1 MASRFAA
8 LSRRTLGASLA
19 TTFTAA
25 AAICYE
31 EEIHEKRPLCE
42 AKTEHPAA
50 TQTTADTEAKTEHP
64 AATQAAADTDS
75 YPNFSRHG
83 KQSLLKQYLTE
94 EVYNNLK
101 DLRTANG
108 VTLEDLIRSGVSLPW
123 GAKPPRGIS
132 GVFAGDAESYHTFSD
147 LLNPLIDEH
156 HKPTYRVRLQRHKTN
171 LNPAQ
176 LLKQQLDPEG
186 AYILYTRLR
195 LARSLAGFA
204 FAPCIDRA
212 ARRQIERLFK
222 ECVEDWKNTS
232 TGATGKYVSIMEMS
246 NEQHEDLIQRQILFP
261 DPDDFAVAAGLAR
274 DWPDARGIY
283 CDDWRDTPA
292 IMMWCNAEDHF
303 WIVSTSKGGDVQN
316 VFTRL
321 TEAVWALETSLGDRG
336 YGFEEDRRLGFL
348 NTSPANIGTALRA
361 SVITKL
367 VRLGSHP
374 GFFEFIKKLRLEAKA
389 EYEGTDKHYT
399 GIFSIANAEALGKS
413 EVTLI
418 NIMIKGV
425 GQLIELEKRLEKGE
439 AIDLSTI
446 EVEIV
451 EEKK

>member
-1 MASRFAA
+1 MTMSATRFTA
-8 LSRRTLGASLA
+8 LSRRALGASLA
-19 TTFTAA
+19 TFTAGTVY
-25 AAICYE
+25 YE
-31 EEIHEKRPLCE
+31 HNSREKRSLCE
-42 AKTEHPAA
+42 AETASRTPPTSEHPAA
-50 TQTTADTEAKTEHP
+50 PPESTN
-64 AATQAAADTDS
+64 ADTDS

-83 KQSLLKQYLTE
+83 KQSLLKQHLTE
-94 EVYNNLK
+94 EIYNKLK
-101 DLRTANG
+101 GYQTLSG

-123 GAKPPRGIS
+123 GAKPPRGIA

-147 LLNPLIDEH
+147 LLNPLIEEH
-156 HKPTYRVRLQRHKTN
+156 HKPTYRARLQRHKTN

-195 LARSLAGFA
+195 LARSLAGFQ

-212 ARRQIERLFK
+212 ARRKIERLFK
-222 ECVEDWKNTS
+222 ECVKDWKNSS
-232 TGATGKYVSIMEMS
+232 TGSSTGKYVSIMEMS
-246 NEQHEDLIQRQILFP
+246 NAQHDDLIQRQILFP

-283 CDDWRDTPA
+283 CDDWSDTPG
-292 IMMWCNAEDHF
+292 IMIWCNAEDHF

-321 TEAVWALETSLGDRG
+321 TQAIWALETSLGDRG
-336 YGFEEDRRLGFL
+336 YRFEEDRRLGFL

-361 SVITKL
+361 SVFLKL
-367 VRLGSHP
+367 VRLGQHP
-374 GFFEFIKKLRLEAKA
+374 GFFEFIKKLRLEANV

-399 GIFSIANAEALGKS
+399 GIFNIANAEALGKG

-418 NIMIKGV
+418 NIMIQGV
-425 GQLIELEKRLEKGE
+425 GQLIELEKKLENGE
-439 AIDLSTI
+439 KVDLSTV
-446 EVEIV
+446 EVEALV

>member
-1 MASRFAA
+1 MTASRVTA
-8 LSRRTLGASLA
+8 LSRRALGASLA
-19 TTFTAA
+19 TFTAGTVY
-25 AAICYE
+25 CE
-31 EEIHEKRPLCE
+31 NESREKRSLCE
-42 AKTEHPAA
+42 AETASRTPPTSEHPAA
-50 TQTTADTEAKTEHP
+50 PPES
-64 AATQAAADTDS
+64 AADTDS

-83 KQSLLKQYLTE
+83 NKSLLKQHLTK

-101 DLRTANG
+101 DSRTASG
-108 VTLEDLIRSGVSLPW
+108 VTLEDLIRSGVSLPL
-123 GAKPPRGIS
+123 GAKPPRGIA

-147 LLNPLIDEH
+147 LLNPLIEEH
-156 HKPTYRVRLQRHKTN
+156 HKPTYRARLQRHKTN

-195 LARSLAGFA
+195 LARSLAGFP

-212 ARRQIERLFK
+212 SRRKIERLFK
-222 ECVEDWKNTS
+222 ECVEDWKNSS
-232 TGATGKYVSIMEMS
+232 TGFITGKYMSIYEMT
-246 NEQHEDLIQRQILFP
+246 NEQHDDLIQRQILFP
-261 DPDDFAVAAGLAR
+261 DPDDFAIAAGLAR

-292 IMMWCNAEDHF
+292 IMIWCNAEDHF

-321 TEAVWALETSLGDRG
+321 TRAIWALETSLGDRG
-336 YGFEEDRRLGFL
+336 YRFEEDRRLGFL

-361 SVITKL
+361 SVFLKL
-367 VRLGSHP
+367 VRLGQHP
-374 GFFEFIKKLRLEAKA
+374 GFFEFIKKLRLEANA

-399 GIFSIANAEALGKS
+399 GIFNIANAEALGKS

-418 NIMIKGV
+418 NIMIQGV
-425 GQLIELEKRLEKGE
+425 GQLIEIEKKLENGEKV
-439 AIDLSTI
+439 DLSTI
-446 EVEIV
+446 EVEVLV